1 MNKEKIEAI
10 INWPIP
16 KTIKELRGSLGLA
29 GYYRRFIK
37 GFGIISKPLTE
48 LLKKNNFSWNHNSTE
63 AFDKLKEIM
72 SIGPLLSLPNFS
84 VEFVIETDACDE
96 GVWAVLMQNG
106 KPISYM
112 SKALS

>member
-1 MNKEKIEAI
+1 MKVLQTNQLYAKKSKCSFAVKQVDYLGHLISRRGVEMNKEKIEAI

-37 GFGIISKPLTE
+37 GFGLISRPLTE

-63 AFDKLKEIM
+63 AFDKLTE
-72 SIGPLLSLPNFS
+72 LLKKNNFS
-84 VEFVIETDACDE
+84 
-96 GVWAVLMQNG
+96 
-106 KPISYM
+106 S
-112 SKALS
+112 